1 MKVGISLEEWLED
14 DENLKLWEDGKLTES
29 DKRVLITKF
38 VGSAWEKI
46 FSRSDFSA
54 DIYFQR
60 TGCLLTLDG
69 SDDHLVNIEGLK
81 DYKPPFVQLNDAEN
95 IEEVPEPA
103 EEPTSDVVYL
113 LQKFAPFTFYAFV
126 FEQFTAPNFIKC
138 AQR

>member
-1 MKVGISLEEWLED
+1 MEVGISLEEWLEH
-14 DENLKLWEDGKLTES
+14 DENLKIWEDGKLTES

-60 TGCLLTLDG
+60 TGFLLTLDG

-103 EEPTSDVVYL
+103 EEPASDVESEDD
-113 LQKFAPFTFYAFV
+113 LQLEVEEMAPGI
-126 FEQFTAPNFIKC
+126 ECNFDNVIEL
-138 AQR
+138 

>member
-1 MKVGISLEEWLED
+1 M
-14 DENLKLWEDGKLTES
+14 
-29 DKRVLITKF
+29 ITKF

-103 EEPTSDVVYL
+103 EEPTSDVESEDD
-113 LQKFAPFTFYAFV
+113 LQLEVEEMAPGI
-126 FEQFTAPNFIKC
+126 ERNFDNVIEL
-138 AQR
+138 

>member
-1 MKVGISLEEWLED
+1 MEVGILLEEWLED
-14 DENLKLWEDGKLTES
+14 DENLNLWEHGKLTES

-103 EEPTSDVVYL
+103 EEPTSDVESEDD
-113 LQKFAPFTFYAFV
+113 LQLEVEEMAPGI
-126 FEQFTAPNFIKC
+126 ERNFDNVIKL
-138 AQR
+138 